1 MVLLGPREVPVLLWR
16 CWGSK
21 IKGSSL
27 FPSRKPPLYTR
38 KKTYIVP
45 CQKEKKEKKEKQKW
59 KPRYP
64 DSHVV
69 PTMVLTERSSA

>member
-45 CQKEKKEKKEKQKW
+45 CQKEKKKKGKAKMEATVSGFARG
-59 KPRYP
+59 P
-64 DSHVV
+64 HHG
-69 PTMVLTERSSA
+69 TN